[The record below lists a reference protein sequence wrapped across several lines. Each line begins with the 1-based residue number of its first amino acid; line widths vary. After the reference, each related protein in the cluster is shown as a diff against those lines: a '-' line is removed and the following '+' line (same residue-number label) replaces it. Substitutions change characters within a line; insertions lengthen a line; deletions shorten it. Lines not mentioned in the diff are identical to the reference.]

1 MTQLAIIIGYLLL
14 LLGLGAAA
22 SKFSR
27 GTSRDYLLA
36 SHSIGPV
43 LLLMSLFGTTMT
55 AFALVGSTG
64 KSFQLGVGVY
74 GLMAS
79 SSGIVHSLCFFLI
92 GVKLWKLGQR
102 HGYTTQVQFFRD
114 RLGSHRFGYLLFPVL
129 VGLVIPYLLIG
140 VLGAGAV
147 VNGVTRGT
155 FAEAFANSGHGVPP
169 WLGSLVICLVV
180 LVYVFAGGMRG
191 TAWANTFQTA
201 VFMVLGVVTFV
212 VIAREIGGGESF
224 LESLRGA
231 TSRVL
236 EAHPEKL
243 VMKPPKLFFFSFLLI
258 PLSAGMFPHLF
269 QHWLT
274 ARSASTFKL
283 PVIVHPLFILIVWV
297 PCVMVGV
304 WATSAMVGGQ
314 LVFDEPPKNVNTVLP
329 ILLGKVAGPVLS
341 GLLSAGI
348 LAAVMS
354 SLDSQFLCLGT
365 MFTNDIVLCRRG
377 GAAETDDRRV
387 VRMARLFIVAIVGVT
402 YLLSLGEPAGIFDLG
417 LWCFAGFTGLVP
429 LVLAALYWRRLTL
442 PGAVASVLA
451 MVVTWLTLFLWDMGG
466 YPPDPKYKFLGM
478 LPVATVLAVSTIA
491 LVAVSLVTRPPS
503 DDILAKFFTQGS
515 GEDETM
521 SDAPG
526 LPD

>member
-1 MTQLAIIIGYLLL
+1 VTQLAIIIAYLVL
-14 LLGLGAAA
+14 LLGLGAVAA
-22 SKFSR
+22 RFSR

-64 KSFQLGVGVY
+64 KSYQLGIGVY

-79 SSGIVHSLCFFLI
+79 SSGIVHSLCFFVI
-92 GVKLWKLGQR
+92 GVKLWKLGQQ
-102 HGYTTQVQFFRD
+102 HGYTTQVEFFRD
-114 RLGSHRFGYLLFPVL
+114 RLGSHAFGYLLFPVL

-155 FAEAFANSGHGVPP
+155 FDEAFASSGHGVPP
-169 WLGSLVICLVV
+169 WLGSLTICLVV
-180 LVYVFAGGMRG
+180 LAYVFTGGMRG

-224 LESLRGA
+224 LDSLRGA
-231 TSRVL
+231 TARVL

-274 ARSASTFKL
+274 ARSAAAFKL

-304 WATSAMVGGQ
+304 WATSAVVDGQ
-314 LVFDEPPKNVNTVLP
+314 QVFAEPPGNVNTVLP

-365 MFTNDIVLCRRG
+365 MFTNDIVLARRE
-377 GAAETDDRRV
+377 ANETGDDGRV
-387 VRMARLFIVAIVGVT
+387 VRMARLFIVAIVAVT

-451 MVVTWLTLFLWDMGG
+451 MVVTWLTLFLLDMGG
-466 YPPDPKYKFLGM
+466 YPPDPRYKFLGM
-478 LPVATVLAVSTIA
+478 LPVATVLAVATIA
-491 LVAVSLVTRPPS
+491 LVVVSLATRPPS
-503 DDILAKFFTQGS
+503 NETLAKFFPPNSS
-515 GEDETM
+515 GGRAIPDVPE
-521 SDAPG
+521 

>member
-1 MTQLAIIIGYLLL
+1 MTAMTPLLIIIGYLVL
-14 LLGLGAAA
+14 LLGLGQAA
-22 SKFSR
+22 SRMSR

-64 KSFQLGVGVY
+64 KSYQLGIGVY

-92 GVKLWKLGQR
+92 GVKLWKLGQKY
-102 HGYTTQVQFFRD
+102 GYTTQVEYFRD
-114 RLGSHRFGYLLFPVL
+114 RLGSHAFGYLLFPVL

-147 VNGVTRGT
+147 INGVTLGT
-155 FAEAFANSGHGVPP
+155 FEEAFATSGHGVPP

-180 LVYVFAGGMRG
+180 LIYVFAGGMRG

-201 VFMVLGVVTFV
+201 VFMVLGVVAFV

-224 LESLRGA
+224 LESLQGA
-231 TSRVL
+231 TANVL
-236 EAHPEKL
+236 ESHPEKL

-274 ARSASTFKL
+274 ARSASAFKL
-283 PVIVHPLFILIVWV
+283 PVIVHPLFILIVWL
-297 PCVMVGV
+297 PCVMVGA
-304 WATSAMVGGQ
+304 WATSAVVDGEQ
-314 LVFDEPPKNVNTVLP
+314 VFAEAPANVNAVLP
-329 ILLGKVAGPVLS
+329 ILVARVAGPVLS

-365 MFTNDIVLCRRG
+365 MFTNDIVLAKRDVVSDS
-377 GAAETDDRRV
+377 DDKRV
-387 VRMARLFIVAIVGVT
+387 IKFARLFIVAIVVVT
-402 YLLSLGEPAGIFDLG
+402 YLLSLGKPAGIFDLG
-417 LWCFAGFTGLVP
+417 LWCFGGFSGLVP
-429 LVLAALYWRRLTL
+429 LVLAALYWKKLTVA
-442 PGAVASVLA
+442 GATASVVA
-451 MVVTWLTLFLWDMGG
+451 MVATWLGLFFVDMGG
-466 YPPDPKYKFLGM
+466 YPPDPRYKFQGM
-478 LPVATVLAVSTIA
+478 LPVATIVGVSTVVL
-491 LVAVSLVTRPPS
+491 LVVSLLTRPPEEKIVS
-503 DDILAKFFTQGS
+503 KFFP
-515 GEDETM
+515 
-521 SDAPG
+521 DAQ
-526 LPD
+526 DSSR